1 MINDHRV
8 VTRLFLS
15 RILLTLPQD
24 LLGEVQKI
32 SGAPTKSKAVV
43 VALEEYIRDKRMNR
57 LLSRRGE
64 GFGLSLK
71 QLLKNREE
79 NGS

>member
-1 MINDHRV
+1 MKK
-8 VTRLFLS
+8 T
-15 RILLTLPQD
+15 LLTLPQD